1 MTSLFPNPKQ
11 SFAERLRFWRVR
23 QNMTQ
28 EKAALQLNINRGY
41 LSQVEGGRPPGRKL
55 ETRFN
60 ILANIT
66 PTSPLGNS
74 SSLYGLRYLP
84 LLSWTQAAQVVKP
97 VEIPREWSEVVPD
110 DAADERAFGVRLH
123 GDSMEPKFS
132 DGDIAIL
139 LPGAN
144 PTNGEIVMANVKNQG
159 VFCKIM
165 HAQSDKNRVT
175 LSSYNPA
182 YPPMEYRRDDFHWIF
197 PVAKII
203 KQLRRK

>member
-1 MTSLFPNPKQ
+1 MASLFSRPTENLAQ
-11 SFAERLRFWRVR
+11 RLRLWRLR

-28 EKAALQLNINRGY
+28 EKAAKQLNINRGY
-41 LSQVEGGRPPGRKL
+41 LSQVEGGRPPGKNL
-55 ETRFN
+55 LTRFLT
-60 ILANIT
+60 IERST
-66 PTSPLGNS
+66 PGIPNNDTV
-74 SSLYGLRYLP
+74 YGLRYLP
-84 LLSWTQAAQVVKP
+84 LLSWTQAAQVVEP
-97 VEIPREWSEVVPD
+97 VEIPREWSEVVPE

-139 LPGAN
+139 LPGTV

-159 VFCKIM
+159 AFCKIM

-203 KQLRRK
+203 KQLRRR